1 MTRLIIG
8 NVVNRKVLGR
18 DDDGDDWGDESLV
31 KDYENGPFFN
41 TSLNNQATF
50 QEVAEKIYFQQY

>member
-41 TSLNNQATF
+41 TSLIVDF
-50 QEVAEKIYFQQY
+50 FSIFD

>member
-18 DDDGDDWGDESLV
+18 DDDGDDWGDESLSFGRV
-31 KDYENGPFFN
+31 CSNIIIFF
-41 TSLNNQATF
+41 TQGSWECSSFFWRALF
-50 QEVAEKIYFQQY
+50 